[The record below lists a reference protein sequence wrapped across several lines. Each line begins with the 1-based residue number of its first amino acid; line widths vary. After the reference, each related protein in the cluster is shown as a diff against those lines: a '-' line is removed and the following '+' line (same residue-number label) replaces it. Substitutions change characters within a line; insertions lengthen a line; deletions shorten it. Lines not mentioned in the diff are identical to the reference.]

1 MSPVCFRAEVNN
13 GKDAGVEDA
22 FKDPDFPHDES
33 SLKNSR
39 FPELL
44 ALSSQQNPFGY
55 PLSKRDFAVIRG
67 KIRRSGFDRS
77 ECGYQMSSLSKLM

>member
-44 ALSSQQNPFGY
+44 ALSSQQQNPSAT
-55 PLSKRDFAVIRG
+55 LSVVIRG
-67 KIRRSGFDRS
+67 RFEEVALIDLTVVKTTP
-77 ECGYQMSSLSKLM
+77 M

>member
-1 MSPVCFRAEVNN
+1 MGLTSAFDVWGYDVSPVCFRAEVNN

-44 ALSSQQNPFGY
+44 ALSSQQQNPSAT
-55 PLSKRDFAVIRG
+55 L
-67 KIRRSGFDRS
+67 
-77 ECGYQMSSLSKLM
+77 